1 MATTLRNRLFTLH
14 STSLLP
20 PSLRPSR
27 NAPSSSL
34 SLKTPPL
41 LQPTHCGP
49 SFRASTSKTENPTA
63 SDSAWIVRK
72 VFLLLHGV
80 DNGKPEYAIPGPS
93 IVGRSSHIN
102 ALARTSGEVAVTSK
116 EPGVGSLFVKQ
127 TERCLVPH

>member
-14 STSLLP
+14 STSP
-20 PSLRPSR
+20 RPSR
-27 NAPSSSL
+27 NASSSSL

-49 SFRASTSKTENPTA
+49 SFRTSTSKIENPTA

-80 DNGKPEYAIPGPS
+80 DNGKPEYAIRGPS

-102 ALARTSGEVAVTSK
+102 ALARTSEEVAVTSK
-116 EPGVGSLFVKQ
+116 EPGKTQLINHF
-127 TERCLVPH
+127 LVNKSW